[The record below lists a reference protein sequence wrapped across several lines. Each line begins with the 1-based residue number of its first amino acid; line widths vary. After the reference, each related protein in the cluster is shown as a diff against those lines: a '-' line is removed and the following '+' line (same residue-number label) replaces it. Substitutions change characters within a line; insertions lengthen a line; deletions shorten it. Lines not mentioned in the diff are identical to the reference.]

1 MTTETVTTTDLV
13 IDQALKGTI
22 AKASSL
28 KDIAAALDVH
38 VPAAPVYTNVATWPT
53 PLTLTD
59 DQRQALDAIPV
70 VFGKVHPAEPKILDD
85 EEMATLFD
93 EREIVREA
101 LAPLQGRDEVIKEII
116 RHHMDLVAEERNIA
130 VPKDIVRGGT
140 LVSEATPR
148 DKAGHYILASK
159 GNPERANIPGTDQA
173 WSREYREGGVSF
185 ALAADDLLAMYEAG
199 KITRE
204 NYLAMTRET
213 RVFDEAKT
221 MEAVRKDP
229 ETYLP
234 ILKAVAVRSD
244 NGTSMFVRK
253 AK

>member
-1 MTTETVTTTDLV
+1 MTTETVTTDLV

-38 VPAAPVYTNVATWPT
+38 VPAAPVYTNVAEWPS
-53 PLTLTD
+53 PLVLTD
-59 DQRQALDAIPV
+59 EQQDALAEIPA
-70 VFGKVHPAEPKILDD
+70 VFGAVHPAEPKILDAD
-85 EEMATLFD
+85 EMNTLYR
-93 EREIVREA
+93 EREVLREV
-101 LAPLQGRDEVIKEII
+101 LEPLKGRDEVIKEIV
-116 RHHMDLVAEERNIA
+116 RHHMDLVAEESNIA
-130 VPKDIVRGGT
+130 VPKDIVRSGS
-140 LVSEATPR
+140 LVAEATPR

-159 GNPERANIPGTDQA
+159 GNPERANIPGTNQA
-173 WSREYREGGVSF
+173 WSREYREGAVSF

-199 KITRE
+199 EITRE
-204 NYLAMTRET
+204 AYLSMTRET

-234 ILKAVAVRSD
+234 ILRRVAVRSD

-253 AK
+253 AR